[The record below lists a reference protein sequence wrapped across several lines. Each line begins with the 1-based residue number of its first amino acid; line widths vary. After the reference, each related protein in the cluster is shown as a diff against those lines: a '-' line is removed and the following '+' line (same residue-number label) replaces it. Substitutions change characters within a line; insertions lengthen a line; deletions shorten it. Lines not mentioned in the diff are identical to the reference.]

1 MPLKYCY
8 SLFSGAAPTFYLV
21 VKGKIVTMEV
31 DLLGHVGLLVETVVK
46 KAPPRGPSPC
56 FPSILNAS
64 LPSLLGHVKV
74 APLEPSNCIY

>member
-31 DLLGHVGLLVETVVK
+31 DLLGLVGLLVETVVK
-46 KAPPRGPSPC
+46 KAPTKG
-56 FPSILNAS
+56 SIT
-64 LPSLLGHVKV
+64 LLSIHTECLLTI
-74 APLEPSNCIY
+74 PLRSCKSCTFGTK

>member
-8 SLFSGAAPTFYLV
+8 SLFSGAAPTSYLV